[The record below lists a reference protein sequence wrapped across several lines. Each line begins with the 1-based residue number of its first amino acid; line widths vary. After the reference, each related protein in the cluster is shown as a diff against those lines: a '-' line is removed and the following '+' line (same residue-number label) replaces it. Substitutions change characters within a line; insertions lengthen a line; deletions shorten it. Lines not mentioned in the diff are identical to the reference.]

1 MSSRE
6 TFGESFSRAIH
17 SIRTRNAIVTGVF
30 LFLFL
35 GAFYVGG
42 RIVLANLVRDT
53 AAQVRDAGLCV
64 SSRLQRQTD
73 GLRASVSA
81 ALAKPGAATASPR
94 EFLSDDALFSFV
106 ARFTPDGAFVD
117 GAVVAPRH
125 RGTVLAP
132 VPAALKAAD
141 FADYEPVIRDWAQAM
156 TNAAVATN
164 ETFESGIVR
173 LDNRLHYAAFARRGA
188 DLMLFGLPFSAAT
201 IANTEKDHG
210 ANLDF
215 RVGTVTDAPRA
226 LMRAPVG
233 HVIPRSTVRSKAG
246 ISPMFTEAA
255 SDGEKPSLWGFR
267 SEQMETVF
275 VLRDISGDA
284 ISELS
289 VSLPRVFS
297 AATRMAVWQLAFF
310 VAIGGLVFVIP
321 IFWAQSFILLNPLTR
336 MTRLIAALGTH
347 DTGTECPRIVW
358 KGKDEFAQLA
368 ESVNFLVETIAA
380 RTVSLA
386 NVEARHKALIDA
398 VPDALLIC
406 DQQGRLVSVTKQAEG
421 VEPLPGMQ
429 PGAAPSADVY
439 GAEGVDAFVRAAKEA
454 HLHGTTG
461 SLRLRAEVG
470 DAVRHFEIRIT
481 RTGARYILA
490 IVRDVTEETA
500 EHVRR
505 LAAEERASDA
515 QKRES
520 LTGFAAGIAH
530 DMNNVLSV
538 ILNSTDGAAAD
549 PNADKMKTIDTIRE
563 SVRRGVGMMRELT
576 TFAGENRMSLMRT
589 NPKVIIDDARQ
600 LAAQTVG
607 ENIELS
613 FDAAGDLPDVD
624 VDLNQFWK
632 VIFNIVKNAGEAIGK
647 RPGHIAL
654 RVLPFSMTRS
664 AATLFV
670 SERPLP
676 EGRGVLFEIAD
687 DGPGIPTDFTR
698 RLFDP
703 YVSTKG
709 LGRGLGLATVRTIVE
724 AHGGGIY
731 VSSHPD
737 HGTTFRI
744 YLPPTKLPKTAEA
757 ASVATNGAD
766 AADGAAAG
774 ELSGDV
780 LIVDDDM
787 AILKTTRILC
797 KALKLN
803 AYIAIDRRE
812 ALSIVRRVAPSLRAI
827 VLDAHLGSFD
837 TVRLLGAFRLGAPN
851 VPVVVASGSSPEA
864 IARMFKSH
872 PYDAF
877 LAKPYTITEL
887 KSAMLAA
894 IAAAKKNRG

>member
-1 MSSRE
+1 MSRNE

-73 GLRASVSA
+73 GLKAAVAA

-94 EFLSDDALFSFV
+94 EILADDDSRFSFV
-106 ARFTPDGAFVD
+106 ARFTLDGRFVD

-125 RGTVLAP
+125 RGVALAP
-132 VPAALKAAD
+132 VPDALKAAD

-173 LDNRLHYAAFARRGA
+173 LGSRLHYAAFARRGA

-215 RVGTVTDAPRA
+215 RVGTVADAPRA
-226 LMRAPVG
+226 QMRAPVG

-255 SDGEKPSLWGFR
+255 SDGERPSLWGFR

-310 VAIGGLVFVIP
+310 VAIGGLIFVIP
-321 IFWAQSFILLNPLTR
+321 IFWVQSFILLNPLTR
-336 MTRLIAALGTH
+336 MTRLIGALGEH
-347 DTGTECPRIVW
+347 DSGTECPRIVW

-368 ESVNFLVETIAA
+368 ESVNHLVETIAA

-406 DQQGRLVSVTKQAEG
+406 DPQGRLVSVTKQAEG
-421 VEPLPGMQ
+421 VERLPGMM

-461 SLRLRAEVG
+461 SLRLKAEVG

-481 RTGARYILA
+481 QTGARYVLA

-538 ILNSTDGAAAD
+538 ILNSTDAAAVD

-576 TFAGENRMSLMRT
+576 TFAGESRMALMRT

-607 ENIELS
+607 ANIELS
-613 FDAAGDLPDVD
+613 FDAAKELPDVD

-654 RVLPFSMTRS
+654 RVIPFSMTRS
-664 AATLFV
+664 AAALFV

-676 EGRGVLFEIAD
+676 EGRGVLFEVAD
-687 DGPGIPTDFTR
+687 DGPGIPTDFAR

-744 YLPPTKLPKTAEA
+744 YLPPTNLPKA
-757 ASVATNGAD
+757 AD
-766 AADGAAAG
+766 AAPAAANGANGGAAAG
-774 ELSGDV
+774 ELTGDV

-837 TVRLLGAFRLGAPN
+837 TVRLLGAFRLGAPT

-894 IAAAKKNRG
+894 IAACKGVAK